1 MRSLRTAAATAVCG
15 LIVIGSTAPGAE
27 QQPAPPEPIRSP
39 SPLRISVEL
48 VQIDATVTDQNG
60 RHVTNLDAADFEVL
74 QDNRPQTISAFQYVP
89 AGAAPRIPGERRSS
103 GRRGQCRHSRR
114 PRATGCAGRWPSWWT
129 I

>member
-1 MRSLRTAAATAVCG
+1 MRSLRTAAAAAVCG

-27 QQPAPPEPIRSP
+27 QQAAPAEPIRSP

-74 QDNRPQTISAFQYVP
+74 QDNRPQTISAFQYVA
-89 AGAAPRIPGERRSS
+89 AGAAPRMPGEKRSS
-103 GRRGQCRHSRR
+103 GRRGSLRHPRR
-114 PRATGCAGRWPSWWT
+114 PHATGCAGRWPSWWT